1 MTVMDVLERGR
12 DSFARRAWSDAY
24 AQLRAADQDATLE
37 PEDLERLA
45 SAAALI
51 GRDNETTE
59 ILARAHHEFLRRDNH
74 ARAAR
79 CAFWLGMSLLDRG
92 EMARGGGWL
101 AIARRTI
108 EDAQLDCVE
117 QGYLL
122 VPVALQ
128 NLYAGDAAGAYNI
141 SSQAVK
147 IADRFHDAELTAL
160 ARLLLGQALVQL
172 GELGEAMTLLDEVM
186 VRASVGQISPLTTGI
201 IYCAAIEACQR
212 VFDLR
217 RAREWTRTLAEWCM
231 SQPDMIPF
239 RGNCLVHRAEV
250 MQLSG
255 EWRDA
260 MDEVRR
266 VRDLLPQSGHQPAA
280 GMASYQQAELHRL
293 RGEFAQAEKAYRQA
307 SERGQETQPGLARL
321 RLAQGRVDA
330 ASAAIHRALHETQN
344 RMDRTKLLA
353 AHIEIALAASDVPAA
368 RTAVDELSEIALELN
383 APLLHAITAQG
394 RGAVLLAE
402 GDAGAA
408 LAELRRAWIAW
419 QELDVPYEAARTR
432 VLIGLACRQLGDED
446 SARMDFD
453 AARWV
458 FTTLEANPDLAKVEA
473 LCRADRATAAGGLT
487 AREVEV
493 LRLVAAGKTNRTI
506 ATELFLSEKT
516 VARHVSN
523 ILTKLGLPSRSAATA
538 YAYEHDLV

>member
-1 MTVMDVLERGR
+1 MTADVLQRGR
-12 DSFARRAWSDAY
+12 DAFARRAWSDAY
-24 AQLRAADQDATLE
+24 AQLQAADQAGALD
-37 PEDLERLA
+37 PEDLEHLA
-45 SAAALI
+45 LAAAVI
-51 GRDNETTE
+51 GRDNDTIEL
-59 ILARAHHEFLRRDNH
+59 LARAHHEFLRQGD
-74 ARAAR
+74 AERAAGS
-79 CAFWLGMSLLDRG
+79 AFWLGMSLLERG

-101 AIARRTI
+101 AISKRTI
-108 EDAQLDCVE
+108 EDAQTDCVV

-128 NLYAGDAAGAYNI
+128 SLYTGDAAAAYNI
-141 SSQAVK
+141 ASQAVK
-147 IADRFHDAELTAL
+147 IADRFHNAELTAL
-160 ARLLLGQALVQL
+160 ARLLLGQALLQL
-172 GELGEAMTLLDEVM
+172 GELAGAMPLFDEVM
-186 VRASVGQISPLTTGI
+186 ARASDGQISPIATGI
-201 IYCAAIEACQR
+201 IYCAAIDACQR

-217 RAREWTRTLAEWCM
+217 RAREWTKTLADWCTA
-231 SQPDMIPF
+231 QPDLVPF

-255 EWRDA
+255 EWEDA

-266 VRDLLPQSGHQPAA
+266 VSDVLPQSGYQPAA
-280 GMASYQQAELHRL
+280 GPAFYRQAELHRL
-293 RGEFAQAEKAYRQA
+293 RGEFPQAEQAYRQA
-307 SERGQETQPGLARL
+307 SERGHEPQPGLALL

-330 ASAAIHRALHETQN
+330 AVPAIKRVLHETQN
-344 RMDRTKLLA
+344 RMDRSKHLA
-353 AHIEIALAASDVPAA
+353 GFVEIALATGDVTAA
-368 RTAVDELSEIALELN
+368 RAAVDELSEIAFELN
-383 APLLHAITAQG
+383 APLLHALATRAK
-394 RGAVLLAE
+394 GAVLLAE
-402 GDAGAA
+402 GDPGAA
-408 LAELRRAWIAW
+408 LGELRRAWTTW

-458 FTTLEANPDLAKVEA
+458 FMTLEATPDLANVEA
-473 LCRADRATAAGGLT
+473 LCRPRRPASVGGLT

-516 VARHVSN
+516 VARHISN